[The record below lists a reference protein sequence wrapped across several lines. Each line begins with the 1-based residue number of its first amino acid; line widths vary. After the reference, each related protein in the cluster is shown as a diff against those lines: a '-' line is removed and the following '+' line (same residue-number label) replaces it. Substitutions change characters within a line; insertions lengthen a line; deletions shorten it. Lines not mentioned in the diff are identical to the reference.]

1 MMLSIRRTALTIVIG
16 ASIAS
21 PAIAH
26 HSATREYDN
35 TRTVEAR
42 GVITKV
48 LFRNPHSVLHF
59 EETVAHGKKIEWV
72 VEMGP
77 AAHLIRTGWTA
88 ARLQPGTRIKVSGQP
103 SRSPGSHA
111 MCCARITRPDG
122 TPLS

>member
-1 MMLSIRRTALTIVIG
+1 LTVTIG
-16 ASIAS
+16 SLIGS
-21 PAIAH
+21 TAIAH
-26 HSATREYDN
+26 HSAARAYDN

-59 EETVAHGKKIEWV
+59 EETSHGKKIEWV

-103 SRSPGSHA
+103 SRSPGAHA
-111 MCCARITRPDG
+111 MCCAKITRPDG